1 MLKRIFFRILL
12 FSFLFNSANLSGA
25 EPSPARGRNG
35 MVSSASDLASMVG
48 LKILEK
54 GGNAIDAA
62 VAVQFALAV
71 TFPEAGNIGGGGFM
85 VIHLAKGK
93 NTTID
98 FRETAPSCA
107 RRDVYLDDKG
117 NVINGMSTTG
127 WTSSGVPGS
136 VAGMLYALDKY
147 GSMTLDEVI
156 SPAIELAE
164 NGFPLS
170 YDLARDIN
178 YSYNEFVKY
187 PSSKKIFT
195 NAGEHFIEG
204 DYFIQTDLAKT
215 LREILLKG
223 KAGFYDG
230 WVADSIVAQSTREG
244 WNITK
249 EDLLNYVP
257 VERKPVYGE
266 YKGFRIVSMAPPSSG
281 GIALVETLN
290 ILKNF
295 DLNLLGWHSAD
306 YIYTIVEALK
316 YVYADRSKH
325 LGDPDFYNVPATDL
339 LSQKYADGIAEKI
352 KERNGL
358 AKPSDEIFPADFT
371 EKESTETTH
380 YVVADKYGNAVS
392 CTTTINSAF
401 GNKIVVNGAGFLMNN
416 EMDDFSAK
424 PGVPNQYGLIGS
436 EANSI
441 APHKRM
447 LSSMTP
453 TILLK
458 DGKFYLAAGS
468 PGGSTII
475 TTVLQIILNA
485 VDFNMNISEAIG
497 MPRFHH
503 QWKPDR
509 IDYEKYAILKE
520 QREILSRKG
529 ENIGKVRSLGRAEGI
544 IYNAEKN
551 IFYGATDP
559 RGYGLAIGY

>member
-1 MLKRIFFRILL
+1 MLRRIFSKIFFI
-12 FSFLFNSANLSGA
+12 SFLFYSLNIFAA
-25 EPSPARGRNG
+25 EPFPARGRNG
-35 MVSSASDLASMVG
+35 MVSSASDLASMIG
-48 LKILEK
+48 LKILEE
-54 GGNAIDAA
+54 GGNAVDAA

-85 VIHLAKGK
+85 VIHLSNGK

-107 RRDVYLDDKG
+107 NKNVYLDSAG
-117 NVINGMSTTG
+117 NVVQGMSTTG

-136 VAGMLYALDKY
+136 VAGMLYALNKY
-147 GSMTLDEVI
+147 GTMTLDKVL

-178 YSYNEFVKY
+178 YYYEDFMKY

-195 NAGEHFIEG
+195 NDGERFIEG
-204 DYFIQTDLAKT
+204 DYLVQTDLAKT
-215 LREILLKG
+215 LKEILLNG
-223 KAGFYDG
+223 KAGFYEG
-230 WVADSIVAQSTREG
+230 WVADSIVSQSNRQG
-244 WNITK
+244 WKITK
-249 EDLLNYVP
+249 EDLRNYAP
-257 VERKPVYGE
+257 VERKPVFGE
-266 YKGFRIVSMAPPSSG
+266 YKGFQIVSMAPPSSG
-281 GIALVETLN
+281 GIAIIETLN

-295 DLNLLGWHSAD
+295 NLPLLEWHSAD

-316 YVYADRSKH
+316 YVYADRAKH
-325 LGDPDFYNVPATDL
+325 LGDPSFYNVPVDNL
-339 LSQKYADGIAEKI
+339 LSQKYADSIAEKI
-352 KERNGL
+352 KKRNGR
-358 AKPSDEIFPADFT
+358 AKPSNEIFPADFT

-401 GNKIVVNGAGFLMNN
+401 GNKIAVEGAGFLMNN
-416 EMDDFSAK
+416 EMDDFSSK
-424 PGVPNQYGLIGS
+424 PGVPNQYGLVGS

-447 LSSMTP
+447 LSSMSP

-458 DGKFYLAAGS
+458 DGKFFLAIGS

-475 TTVLQIILNA
+475 TTVLQTILNV
-485 VDFNMNISEAIG
+485 VDFKMNISDAIG
-497 MPRFHH
+497 RPRFHH

-529 ENIGKVRSLGRAEGI
+529 ENIGKIRTLGRAEGI
-544 IYNAEKN
+544 IYNSEKN

>member
-1 MLKRIFFRILL
+1 MLRRISFKILTVTLLL
-12 FSFLFNSANLSGA
+12 FSINISAAQSA
-25 EPSPARGRNG
+25 PVRGRNG
-35 MVSSASDLASMVG
+35 MISSASDLASLVG
-48 LKILEK
+48 LKILQK
-54 GGNAIDAA
+54 GGNAVDAA
-62 VAVQFALAV
+62 VACQFALAV
-71 TFPEAGNIGGGGFM
+71 TFPEAGNLGGGGFM
-85 VIHLAKGK
+85 VIHLANGK

-107 RRDVYLDDKG
+107 SKNVYLDKEG
-117 NVINGMSTTG
+117 NVVEGMSTSG

-136 VAGMLYALDKY
+136 VAGMLYALNKY
-147 GSMTLDEVI
+147 GTLTLDEVL

-178 YSYNEFVKY
+178 FSYSEFIKY

-195 NAGEHFIEG
+195 NEGEHFIEG
-204 DYFIQTDLAKT
+204 DYLVQPDLAKT
-215 LREILLKG
+215 LKEILLKG
-223 KAGFYDG
+223 REGFYGG
-230 WVADSIVAQSTREG
+230 WVADSIVAQSNREG
-244 WNITK
+244 WKITK
-249 EDLLNYVP
+249 EDLSGYTP
-257 VERKPVYGE
+257 IERKPILGE
-266 YKGFRIVSMAPPSSG
+266 YKGLQIVSMAPPSSG
-281 GIALVETLN
+281 GIALVEALN

-295 DLNLLGWHSAD
+295 NLDSLGWHSAD
-306 YIYTIVEALK
+306 YIYTVVEALK

-325 LGDPDFYNVPATDL
+325 LGDSDFYDVPAAQL
-339 LSQKYADGIAEKI
+339 ISQKYADNIAEKI
-352 KERNGL
+352 KESNGI
-358 AKPSDEIFPADFT
+358 AKPSDEILPADFSET
-371 EKESTETTH
+371 ESTETTH
-380 YVVADKYGNAVS
+380 YVVADKFGNAVS

-424 PGVPNQYGLIGS
+424 PGVPNQYGLVGS

-458 DGKFYLAAGS
+458 NGNFYLAVGS

-475 TTVLQIILNA
+475 TTVLQIILN
-485 VDFNMNISEAIG
+485 VTDFKMNISEAIG

-509 IDYEKYAILKE
+509 IDYEPYSILKE
-520 QREILSRKG
+520 QRKLLAEKG
-529 ENIGKVRSLGRAEGI
+529 ENLGRLRFLGRAEGI
-544 IYNAEKN
+544 IYDATEKV
-551 IFYGATDP
+551 FYGSTDP

>member
-1 MLKRIFFRILL
+1 MLKRISSKFLLVSILIFNVNL
-12 FSFLFNSANLSGA
+12 FAA
-25 EPSPARGRNG
+25 QPSPVRGKSG
-35 MVSSASDLASMVG
+35 MVSSASDLASLVA
-48 LKILEK
+48 LKVLEN

-62 VAVQFALAV
+62 VALHFALAV

-85 VIHLAKGK
+85 VIHLANGK

-98 FRETAPSCA
+98 FRETAPTGA
-107 RRDVYLDDKG
+107 TKNVYLDSLG
-117 NVINGMSTTG
+117 NVIEGMSTTG
-127 WTSSGVPGS
+127 WSSSGVPGS
-136 VAGMLYALDKY
+136 VAGMIYVLDKY
-147 GSMTLDEVI
+147 GTI
-156 SPAIELAE
+156 SLSEAIKPAIELAK

-178 YSYNEFVKY
+178 YSYDEFIKY

-195 NAGEHFIEG
+195 NDGEKFIEG
-204 DYFIQTDLAKT
+204 DYFVQTDLAKT
-215 LREILLKG
+215 LKEISKNG
-223 KAGFYDG
+223 FAGFYEG
-230 WVADSIVAQSTREG
+230 WVADSIVAQSKRNG
-244 WNITK
+244 WDITK
-249 EDLLNYVP
+249 EDMRNYSP
-257 VERKPVYGE
+257 VERNPIYGD

-295 DLNLLGWHSAD
+295 NLQNLGWHSTD

-316 YVYADRSKH
+316 YVYADRSKY
-325 LGDPDFYNVPATDL
+325 LGDPDFYDVPSENL
-339 LSQKYADGIAEKI
+339 LSQEYANSIAEKI
-352 KERNGL
+352 EFANGK
-358 AKPSDEIFPADFT
+358 ATSSEKVFPANFNM
-371 EKESTETTH
+371 KESNQTTH
-380 YVVADKYGNAVS
+380 YVVADRFGNAVS

-401 GNKIVVNGAGFLMNN
+401 GNKIVVDGAGFLMNN

-436 EANSI
+436 EANSV

-458 DGKFYLAAGS
+458 NNKFFMAIGS

-475 TTVLQIILNA
+475 TTVLQSILNV
-485 VDFNMNISEAIG
+485 VDFKMNISEAIG
-497 MPRFHH
+497 VPRFHH

-520 QREILSRKG
+520 QKNALEKRG
-529 ENIGKVRSLGRAEGI
+529 ETIGKMRSLGRAEGI
-544 IYNAEKN
+544 IYDSAQK